1 MRSLV
6 VFLFLILFRMA
17 EIICNER
24 YVFYNEESDKYY
36 SNKRAERN
44 TWSPIGLAPFWDAQ
58 LAHTPHP

>member
-6 VFLFLILFRMA
+6 GFLFLTLFRMV

-36 SNKRAERN
+36 RSKRAERN
-44 TWSPIGLAPFWDAQ
+44 TWSPIG
-58 LAHTPHP
+58 